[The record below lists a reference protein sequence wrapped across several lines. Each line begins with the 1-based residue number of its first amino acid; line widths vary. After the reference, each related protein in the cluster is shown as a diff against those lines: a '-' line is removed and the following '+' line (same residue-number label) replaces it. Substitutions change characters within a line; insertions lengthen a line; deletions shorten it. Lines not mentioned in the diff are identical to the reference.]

1 MQLPKLAIQNYQ
13 FVLVLLLLVLI
24 SGTLSFLNMPRS
36 EDPALDFPTYSIVG
50 VYPGTSPEDMEELVV
65 EPIEEVINEVENID
79 QVTTTIEEGLAVIRI
94 DGEFGLD
101 IDEQFDEVQ
110 SKVNQVRNDL
120 PDGLIR
126 LDVRQISPQD
136 VKILQLAL
144 ISEGAKYA
152 ELVETAE
159 KLEDKL
165 TRVNGVRNVAIE
177 AYPEEEVRIAIDME
191 KMARYNIGLNQL
203 TGIIQANNANIPGG
217 EISANGQNFTVKT
230 SGGYKSIEQL
240 KNTIISSDGRG
251 MVFLKDI
258 ADVYMDYE
266 DETYVGRFNG
276 KEAIFISLTQKK
288 GVNILQLTKELDKA
302 INKFKEGLAPNMEL
316 AQAFVQAPAVESRI
330 NEFFGNLLQGI
341 LLVGLIIMIF
351 LGIRNSL
358 IIMTV
363 IPTSILIAVTA
374 LDITGFGLQ
383 QISIAGLVIALGL
396 LVDNG
401 IVVIENINRYLGE
414 GFSVKDAA
422 VKGTQEVGW
431 AIVSSTVTTV
441 LAFLPVTQLGGGVGQ
456 FIQTLPLTVIY
467 SLLASLVLALVLTP
481 LLGSR
486 LMKAKEEGQLGR
498 VESFLKNVV
507 KNLYRPMLEF
517 SLKRPWLVITL
528 ALATLGGS
536 VALFPYVGVSFF
548 PTADKP
554 LLLVDIDT
562 PRGSDLAQTNR
573 AALFVE
579 TVLDSSSM
587 VQSYISNVGHGNP
600 QIYYNIIPKNFKKN
614 HSQLIVNLQKW
625 EEKSFYALIDELRE
639 TFSTYPGAKI
649 SVRELKNGPPY
660 EAPIAIK
667 VLGDD
672 LDVLR
677 KLSEQVEGIIAAEEG
692 TINMDNPLS
701 LGLTNLRTEINRD
714 KAGMMGVQLVDIDMA
729 VRTAIAGNELGSLN
743 TKGGKEYEMV
753 ARLNWDKKVAISDL
767 DRVSLTS
774 FSGAQVPLQQLVNVE
789 FESSAAQIDHF
800 DLQRANTV
808 TADLKDGYNSTEIT
822 LRIIEQLKQMDWP
835 DGYDYYVAGE
845 FETQQ
850 ESFGSLG
857 QMLLIAIFGIFAVL
871 ILQFRSFAQPFI
883 VISAIPLAFSGSI
896 VGLFLT
902 GYSFSFFAFIGFTS
916 LVGIVVNTSIIL
928 VDYTNQLIEQGMPM
942 GEALRK
948 AAETRFNPILLTT
961 ITTISGLLPL
971 TISGSNLWA
980 PLCWTIIGGMISST
994 LLTLLIVP
1002 ILYQWLSK
1010 GKVKTTVN

>member
-1 MQLPKLAIQNYQ
+1 MRLPKLAIQNYQ
-13 FVLVLLLLVLI
+13 FVLVLLFLALI
-24 SGTLSFLNMPRS
+24 LGGLSFLNMPRS
-36 EDPALDFPTYSIVG
+36 EDPALDFPSYVVVA
-50 VYPGTSPEDMEELVV
+50 VYPGTSPLDMEELVV
-65 EPIEEVINEVENID
+65 EPIEEVVNEVENID
-79 QVTTTIEEGLAVIRI
+79 EITTTVEEGLTVIRI

-101 IDEQFDEVQ
+101 YDEQFDEIQ
-110 SKVNQVRNDL
+110 SKVNQVRGDL
-120 PDGLIR
+120 PNGLIR

-136 VKILQLAL
+136 VKILQLAF
-144 ISEGAKYA
+144 ISNGASYRD
-152 ELVETAE
+152 LLTSAE

-165 TRVNGVRNVAIE
+165 TRVKGVRSVEIE
-177 AYPEEEVRIAIDME
+177 AYPEEEIHIGLDME
-191 KMARYNIGLNQL
+191 KMARYNIGLNQV

-217 EISANGQNFTVKT
+217 EISANGKNFTVKT
-230 SGGYKSIEQL
+230 SGGYKSIDQL
-240 KNTIISSDGRG
+240 KETIVSSDGQG
-251 MVFLKDI
+251 MVFLRDI
-258 ADVYMDYE
+258 ADVYLDYE
-266 DETYVGRFNG
+266 DDTYIGRFNG
-276 KEAIFISLTQKK
+276 KQALFVSLTQKK
-288 GVNILQLTKELDKA
+288 GVNILQLTGELDA
-302 INKFKEGLAPNMEL
+302 EIDRFSQGLPPNIEL
-316 AQAFVQAPAVESRI
+316 AKAFVQGPAVASRI

-341 LLVGLIIMIF
+341 LLVGFIILVF

-374 LDITGFGLQ
+374 LDMTGFGLQ

-401 IVVIENINRYLGE
+401 IVVIENINRFMSE
-414 GFSVKDAA
+414 GYSVKEAA

-467 SLLASLVLALVLTP
+467 SLVASLALALVLTP

-486 LMKAKEEGQLGR
+486 LMKAKEEGQIGR
-498 VESFLKNVV
+498 VDRALKNIV
-507 KNLYRPMLEF
+507 KSVYRPVLEF
-517 SLKRPWLVITL
+517 SLKRPWLVI
-528 ALATLGGS
+528 ALAVASLGGS
-536 VALFPYVGVSFF
+536 IALFPYVGVSFF

-554 LLLVDIDT
+554 LLVIDIDT
-562 PRGSDLAQTNR
+562 PRGTDLDRTNR
-573 AALFVE
+573 AALYVE
-579 TVLDSSSM
+579 TVLDSSAL
-587 VQSYISNVGHGNP
+587 VESYISNVGHGNP
-600 QIYYNIIPKNFKKN
+600 QIYYNVIPKNFKKN
-614 HSQLIVNLQKW
+614 HAQLIINLETW
-625 EEKSFYALIDELRE
+625 EEKSFYALIDRLRE
-639 TFSTYPGAKI
+639 TFSTYPGANI

-667 VLGDD
+667 VLGDN
-672 LDVLR
+672 LDVVK
-677 KLSEQVEGIIAAEEG
+677 KLSENVEGIIASQDG

-701 LGLTNLRTEINRD
+701 LGLTNLRTQINRD
-714 KAGMMGVQLVDIDMA
+714 KAGMLGVQLVDVDLA
-729 VRTAIAGNELGSLN
+729 VRTAVAGNELGSLN
-743 TKGGKEYEMV
+743 TSEGKEYEMV
-753 ARLNWDKKVAISDL
+753 ARLALDRKAAISDL
-767 DRVSLTS
+767 NKVSLTS
-774 FSGAQVPLQQLVNVE
+774 MSGAQVPLNQLVNVE

-800 DLQRANTV
+800 DLQRANTI
-808 TADLKDGYNSTEIT
+808 TADVKDGYNSTEIT
-822 LRIIEQLKQMDWP
+822 LAVIEELKQMDWP

-857 QMLLIAIFGIFAVL
+857 QMLIIAILGIFAVL

-928 VDYTNQLIEQGMPM
+928 VDYTNQLVEQGMPLAD
-942 GEALRK
+942 ALRK

-971 TISGSNLWA
+971 TIAGSNLWA

-1010 GKVKTTVN
+1010 GKVKAV